1 MGYQNNLLIRTSLS
15 DEGVIGKRKF
25 SYQSPDMIVHTQ
37 VQNPDEYFKENYDKD
52 VTMPLDK
59 NSGTNFIYVRGKT
72 KQRIIWQQRDMYG
85 YIAVVHHYL

>member
-59 NSGTNFIYVRGKT
+59 KFGYKFYICQGE
-72 KQRIIWQQRDMYG
+72 KQSSE
-85 YIAVVHHYL
+85 